1 VGLGGSMDVAE
12 LLDTL
17 RREVSRRAYI
27 TLLDVMDH
35 SATVLKA
42 RLYVSSD
49 LFVQV
54 YRNDR
59 FNTTSLV
66 LIYNGKRIYGRDQL
80 DGVWHR
86 HPVEDP
92 HLHDTGSAGR
102 QPVGLAEFLDEIE
115 AVLAAMDLP

>member
-1 VGLGGSMDVAE
+1 MDVVK
-12 LLDTL
+12 LLAAL
-17 RREVSRRAYI
+17 HREVSRRAYI
-27 TLLDVMDH
+27 TLLDVMDQ

-42 RLYVSSD
+42 RLHISSD

-59 FNTTSLV
+59 FDTTSLV
-66 LIYNGKRIYGRDQL
+66 LIYNGRRIYGRDQL
-80 DGVWHR
+80 GGVWHR
-86 HPVEDP
+86 HPAKDP
-92 HLHDTGSAGR
+92 HLHDTSSVGR